1 MGEFWDAERGT
12 KAAVWCAFYMVLWLL
27 MQLSCEVGLPSNC
40 TAVSEPMDV
49 LTELPFL
56 VAFAVGQAFFCDIL
70 DVTRSHALKKR
81 WYFPVFVVASAVIT
95 SALMLDDEFEDLHES
110 GQELTTGA
118 AVVSVLLL
126 VFVALVFLYHFF
138 LAWKLLPGG
147 WVGWGLSSGRVP
159 ETSPSPVRE
168 NRFLQY
174 LATTLLITVYVILF
188 AVFARKERAGWDYHY
203 VLLAWVMSL
212 ISTFDDPISVTWLGM
227 TTGVFLQGVGA
238 YSFRVLIPDFRD

>member
-1 MGEFWDAERGT
+1 
-12 KAAVWCAFYMVLWLL
+12 
-27 MQLSCEVGLPSNC
+27 
-40 TAVSEPMDV
+40 
-49 LTELPFL
+49 
-56 VAFAVGQAFFCDIL
+56 
-70 DVTRSHALKKR
+70 
-81 WYFPVFVVASAVIT
+81 
-95 SALMLDDEFEDLHES
+95 MLDDEFEDLHES

-118 AVVSVLLL
+118 AVVSVMLL
-126 VFVALVFLYHFF
+126 VTVSLVFLYHYF

-174 LATTLLITVYVILF
+174 FATTLLITLYVVLF
-188 AVFARKERAGWDYHY
+188 AVFARQELAGWNYHH

-212 ISTFDDPISVTWLGM
+212 ISTFDDPISVAWLGI

-238 YSFRVLIPDFRD
+238 YSFRVLIPDYHE